1 MGGGGEAMLR
11 SSSTD
16 SALVKLGSEVFVPSG
31 RSGVL
36 LLLIHTHSFSR
47 SLLTTLM
54 RWGDGVGIVPSLIP
68 VLAQT
73 L

>member
-1 MGGGGEAMLR
+1 MLR

-16 SALVKLGSEVFVPSG
+16 SALVRLGSEVLAPSG
-31 RSGVL
+31 TSRVLL
-36 LLLIHTHSFSR
+36 LLLIHTHSVSR

-54 RWGDGVGIVPSLIP
+54 GWGDGVGIVPSLIP